1 MGINTVENTYVTGL
15 NGSGHLVA
23 VADTGI
29 DPDHGDFG
37 NRITQVVNVAGDSST
52 ADTNDG
58 HGTHVACTVLG
69 DGTRTSAYEG
79 IAPKSELYFQAME
92 IDSNGQLSN
101 TGIYGM
107 LNSAYN
113 SGGARFH
120 TNSWGSQTGGSYTT
134 SIRRC

>member
-1 MGINTVENTYVTGL
+1 MFKLEVNNLDEIFMNPAVSYISPVFEILTFNNQARVHMGINTVENTYVTGL

-69 DGTRTSAYEG
+69 DGTRNSAYEG
-79 IAPKSELYFQAME
+79 IAPKSELYFQM
-92 IDSNGQLSN
+92 DCSK
-101 TGIYGM
+101 
-107 LNSAYN
+107 
-113 SGGARFH
+113 
-120 TNSWGSQTGGSYTT
+120 
-134 SIRRC
+134 